1 MHRAHD
7 AGAVCRLDRWES
19 ICGREDAWMGRTLT
33 SKAPKIGISAVRNLG
48 GALAE
53 VQAVL
58 AAGLLGC
65 RAAGCPC
72 RKCGWR
78 EERGAPRMGLFCEIR
93 RAFRSGVG
101 SELLLHCSTAHA
113 LSRSPQRE
121 SSDQQPKRQAAHRTA
136 PTRSLHFAQSSKYSF
151 SLVAIS
157 CLSAARA
164 FVSLGHHT
172 LSAPPFRLLPAQ
184 VRSSF
189 ARHVGS
195 SHERQGAV

>member
-58 AAGLLGC
+58 AAGLL
-65 RAAGCPC
+65 AAPVESVDGE
-72 RKCGWR
+72 RS
-78 EERGAPRMGLFCEIR
+78 EERRAWAFFAKFAGHSEAALEVSCCCTAPLHTHSLAPPPSG
-93 RAFRSGVG
+93 RA
-101 SELLLHCSTAHA
+101 
-113 LSRSPQRE
+113 QI
-121 SSDQQPKRQAAHRTA
+121 SSQKGRQPIAPL

>member
-7 AGAVCRLDRWES
+7 ADDDAVCRLDWWES
-19 ICGREDAWMGRTLT
+19 ICGREDAWTGRALT
-33 SKAPKIGISAVRNLG
+33 SKAQKIGISAVRNLG

-58 AAGLLGC
+58 AAGLL
-65 RAAGCPC
+65 AAPVESVD
-72 RKCGWR
+72 RER
-78 EERGAPRMGLFCEIR
+78 SEER
-93 RAFRSGVG
+93 RAWAFFAKFAGH
-101 SELLLHCSTAHA
+101 SEAVPIAEQLLLLHCTRT
-113 LSRSPQRE
+113 LSLPPPSGRAQI
-121 SSDQQPKRQAAHRTA
+121 SSQKGQPIAPH

-151 SLVAIS
+151 RLVAIS
-157 CLSAARA
+157 CLSAAARA
-164 FVSLGHHT
+164 FVFVSLGHHT
-172 LSAPPFRLLPAQ
+172 FSAPPSRLLPAQ